1 MSRRFTVVTVVLT
14 AVVSFLLGLVVS
26 GSIAPSSVVTA
37 EPPRSGQATPP
48 AVRVVRPGLPAV
60 VDFADVAQH
69 INPAVVNVEAAS
81 KRRRGPAFH
90 GQLDGA
96 VPRPVPEGHPLDPGQ
111 GPGEDHD
118 GPQEGSGSGF
128 IIEPDGHILTNYHVI
143 EGADRIVVKLADGR
157 SLRAKVVGVDP
168 PTDIA
173 LIKVESESPLPAA
186 PLGNSESLR
195 VGEWVC
201 AIGNPLAYE
210 HTVTVGV
217 VSYLGRKLFDASL
230 DDYIQTDAAI
240 NFGNS
245 GGPLINARGEV
256 IGINTAISWRASSIG
271 FAIPINMARGILPQL
286 RERGRV
292 SRGYVGLTLRELDP
306 DVRESLR
313 LGAVQGALVQ
323 DVAADSPGERA
334 GIRPY
339 DVIVSVDLEPV
350 RTNDDLVRQ
359 IARSAPG
366 TFSKLEVVREGRTQL
381 LTVRLAE
388 RPSDEPPMEDQT
400 PAPGSLPRPGAPGS
414 TTPAVLFGLHVRE
427 LDRPIVRR
435 LELPLDLHGVYVSSV
450 DALSGAAEAGFV
462 HGDIILEIN
471 RKPVTSMRDYLRL
484 LDGAADGMVYAF
496 LCYIPELDQRVLR
509 TMRVET
515 GRS

>member
-1 MSRRFTVVTVVLT
+1 
-14 AVVSFLLGLVVS
+14 
-26 GSIAPSSVVTA
+26 
-37 EPPRSGQATPP
+37 
-48 AVRVVRPGLPAV
+48 
-60 VDFADVAQH
+60 
-69 INPAVVNVEAAS
+69 
-81 KRRRGPAFH
+81 
-90 GQLDGA
+90 
-96 VPRPVPEGHPLDPGQ
+96 
-111 GPGEDHD
+111 
-118 GPQEGSGSGF
+118 
-128 IIEPDGHILTNYHVI
+128 
-143 EGADRIVVKLADGR
+143 LADGR
-157 SLRAKVVGVDP
+157 SLRARVVGVDP

-173 LIKVESESPLPAA
+173 LIKVEAERALPVA
-186 PLGNSESLR
+186 PLGNSEGLR

-271 FAIPINMARGILPQL
+271 FAIPINMARSILPQL

-313 LGAVQGALVQ
+313 LGTVQGALVQ
-323 DVAADSPGERA
+323 DVSPDSPGERA

-339 DVIVSVDLEPV
+339 DVIVSVDQEPV
-350 RTNDDLVRQ
+350 RTNDDLIRQ
-359 IARSAPG
+359 IARSSPG
-366 TFSKLEVVREGRTQL
+366 TLSKIEVVREGRAQMM
-381 LTVRLAE
+381 TVRLAE
-388 RPSDEPPMEDQT
+388 RPAEEAPAETPG
-400 PAPGSLPRPGAPGS
+400 PAPGVLPRPGGPGTS
-414 TTPAVLFGLHVRE
+414 SPAVLFGLNVRE
-427 LDRPIVRR
+427 LDRHLIRR
-435 LELPLDLHGVYVSSV
+435 LELPLDLQGVYVSSV
-450 DALSGAAEAGFV
+450 DALSGAAEAGFA

-471 RKPVTSMRDYLRL
+471 RKPVTSMREYLRL

-496 LCYIPELDQRVLR
+496 LCYVPELDQRVLR
-509 TMRVET
+509 TLRVEMA
-515 GRS
+515 RS